1 MEERDITEVQSWEEG
16 GNVDRYADLPN
27 VTTPKLLL
35 QAPCTLPP
43 LFPFS
48 RTTVYFLMSPESA
61 HKSPKSVVLRD
72 KSPQGPLEL
81 EIPVQKLSKPGNKLH
96 QLAAKEA
103 IQELEEGRDWLL
115 GAKDE
120 KNTPLEDRY
129 PSCFDE
135 MVQREAVRLGVRYQ
149 VGGKFCSFVA
159 VADNDKNSKEF
170 EDNQSDFRMSL
181 TEEAEECESDED
193 MGFGLL
199 EAPTRRYI
207 RPKPDLREVD
217 RFERTG
223 GKEEKLD
230 ALGCQSASMDSS
242 EDMGFRCM
250 SASDSDSG
258 SDDDDDDGSPMEE
271 STFMRCKVNP
281 TPPASTAVH
290 HVLLLLAIPNHR
302 PVAQLLRPA
311 QYLPHSP
318 TASMT
323 QETANGPYQK

>member
-1 MEERDITEVQSWEEG
+1 
-16 GNVDRYADLPN
+16 
-27 VTTPKLLL
+27 
-35 QAPCTLPP
+35 
-43 LFPFS
+43 
-48 RTTVYFLMSPESA
+48 
-61 HKSPKSVVLRD
+61 
-72 KSPQGPLEL
+72 
-81 EIPVQKLSKPGNKLH
+81 
-96 QLAAKEA
+96 
-103 IQELEEGRDWLL
+103 
-115 GAKDE
+115 
-120 KNTPLEDRY
+120 
-129 PSCFDE
+129 

-207 RPKPDLREVD
+207 RPNPDIREVD

-250 SASDSDSG
+250 SASDSDS
-258 SDDDDDDGSPMEE
+258 DDDDGSPMEE
-271 STFMRCKVNP
+271 SIFMRCKVNP

-302 PVAQLLRPA
+302 PEVEASPEAGEEVPAFVAEAAPGPLHHSRPVARLLRPA

-323 QETANGPYQK
+323 QETANEPCQK